1 MNKLTDEEIIKSFTR
16 TYEQYNEKGDFRT
29 TAYKEI
35 LDLIKRKDA
44 QIQGLQDEVI
54 IKTEMC
60 DKLMMENEKLKQ
72 DVNWWKTNFDN
83 SYTELQKKEEVVK
96 YKKLI
101 CFQEGYKQATSDFLQ
116 SSETFFKRL
125 MNE

>member
-29 TAYKEI
+29 TVYKEI

-116 SSETFFKRL
+116 SS
-125 MNE
+125 